1 MSSRRSRMDI
11 QSEDKFQI
19 FHCNDHFY
27 QYINQAIDEKNIN
40 EEAVIK
46 VLKEYT
52 NNKYI
57 QMNGYL
63 RKGDY
68 TMDYRSGITSIFL
81 LGLPMMLYLNNLASI
96 KSLYLG
102 LQGKIKIKNLTNIN
116 EGTIVYRG
124 IKIKPPSS
132 LKVGDQFYL
141 AEFVSTSLDINVAKG
156 MGQYIFVI
164 TLYGKGFKGVDK
176 LSYYPGEKEV
186 LINAYSKFKITK
198 ISGNYYYMDRY

>member
-1 MSSRRSRMDI
+1 MSSGRSRLDI

-19 FHCNDHFY
+19 FYYNDHFY
-27 QYINQAIDEKNIN
+27 QYINQAIDEKDIN
-40 EEAVIK
+40 EEAATK
-46 VLKEYT
+46 VLKDYT
-52 NNKYI
+52 NDKYI

-68 TMDYRSGITSIFL
+68 SMDYQSGIASIFL
-81 LGLPMMLYLNNLASI
+81 LGLPKILYFINLASI

-141 AEFVSTSLDINVAKG
+141 S
-156 MGQYIFVI
+156 
-164 TLYGKGFKGVDK
+164 
-176 LSYYPGEKEV
+176 
-186 LINAYSKFKITK
+186 
-198 ISGNYYYMDRY
+198 

>member
-1 MSSRRSRMDI
+1 MSSGRSRLDI

-19 FHCNDHFY
+19 FYYNDHFY
-27 QYINQAIDEKNIN
+27 QYINQAIDEKDIN
-40 EEAVIK
+40 EEAATK

-52 NNKYI
+52 NDKYI

-68 TMDYRSGITSIFL
+68 SMDYQSGIASIFL
-81 LGLPMMLYLNNLASI
+81 LGLPKILYFINLASI

-141 AEFVSTSLDINVAKG
+141 AEFVSTSLDINVAKS
-156 MGQYIFVI
+156 MGQYIFII
-164 TLYGKGFKGVDK
+164 TLYGKGCKGVDK
-176 LSYYPGEKEV
+176 LSYYPSEKEV